1 MPIIA
6 GRASAAYGA
15 GFAAVT
21 TVPFTLAGN
30 YDALGTVTVP
40 SGGLSSITFA
50 GIPQTGYSHLQ
61 LRCLIKTTSNSNS
74 DGNPYFRFNDDSGA
88 TYSGHDLRG
97 AGSGTPTGFVGT
109 SQSYCGLGFST
120 GSNSNNT
127 NTFAAYIIDILDYNN
142 VAKFKTTRQL
152 EGYDLNGVEGS
163 SFLRSNNWRSLNS
176 INKIS
181 FVNATFVENSSFV
194 LYGVK

>member
-21 TVPFTLAGN
+21 TVPFALVGSF
-30 YDALGTVTVP
+30 DALGTVTVG
-40 SGGLSSITFA
+40 SGGLASVTFSN
-50 GIPQTGYSHLQ
+50 IPQSVYSHLQ
-61 LRCLIKTTSNSNS
+61 IRCLIKTTSNSNS
-74 DGNPYFRFNDDSGA
+74 DGNPYFRFNDDSGSN
-88 TYSGHDLRG
+88 YSGHDIRG
-97 AGSGTPTGFVGT
+97 SGSGTPTASAGT
-109 SQSYCGLGFST
+109 SQSYCGIGFST
-120 GSNSNNT
+120 GSNGNNT
-127 NTFAAYIIDILDYNN
+127 NTFAAFIIDILDYNN
-142 VAKFKTTRQL
+142 ATKFKTTRHL

-163 SFLRSNNWRSLNS
+163 SYLRSNNWRSLNS

-181 FVNATFVENSSFV
+181 FVNATFVENSRFA